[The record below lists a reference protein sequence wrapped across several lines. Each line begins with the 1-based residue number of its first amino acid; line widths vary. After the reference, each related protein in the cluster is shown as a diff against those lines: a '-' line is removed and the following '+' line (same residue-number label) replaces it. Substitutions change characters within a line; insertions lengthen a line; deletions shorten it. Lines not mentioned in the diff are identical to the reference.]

1 MADITVGGKELTF
14 DLDKLAMKDFRRF
27 ASGGL
32 LNEED
37 DKVLAQVTGEPVEF
51 FGELSQPDY
60 RRVLKAFF
68 TKAGSPLSDP
78 N

>member
-1 MADITVGGKELTF
+1 MDIVIGGVELTF
-14 DLDKLAMKDFRRF
+14 DLSKLSMKDFRRF
-27 ASGGL
+27 AAGGM
-32 LNEED
+32 LNEDD
-37 DKVLAQVTGEPVEF
+37 DKVLAQVTGQPAEW

-68 TKAGSPLSDP
+68 TKAGAPLADP